1 MKKRYIRTDR
11 HSVDEILRYE
21 VHSHWLARW
30 VWFSW
35 GQKIMG
41 RYLAFKVRRK
51 YKRYLYSLEMR
62 DRIIN
67 KIDPNIYNNQ
77 I

>member
-11 HSVDEILRYE
+11 LSVDEIIRYE
-21 VHSHWLARW
+21 THSHWLARW

-41 RYLAFKVRRK
+41 WYIALKVKRK
-51 YKRYLYSLEMR
+51 YKRYLCSLEMR

-67 KIDPNIYNNQ
+67 NIGPSIFNNQ